1 MKQDF
6 YANATPFADIDDDTT
21 DGMDLPYGF
30 TTDDTA
36 LWYQA
41 ESDDGKTPKKMRVC
55 SPIGITYRVRDTQGH
70 YGLIAEF
77 DGRDG
82 KHVRCFVP
90 DTLLHKKAN
99 EVAAHIAD
107 LGLEIETNNVARERL
122 QCFLNKQTAS
132 FAVYVQQ
139 SGWVKNNGGEDAYA
153 LPSGEII
160 GADGIIMRPDRCMQG
175 CQPAG
180 TLKDW
185 QDNVA
190 SYARNNDRLAFS
202 ISCGFAAPLMQ
213 QVNVPSG
220 GFHWLGFSQS
230 GKTTLLSAA
239 SSVIG
244 MAHLG
249 EGYVRSW
256 RGTDN
261 AMEAV
266 AAAHND
272 SLLPLDEMSQA
283 PPKDVAQ
290 MSYQFGNGGGK
301 SRMKADGSMR
311 HTYTWRTLIL
321 STGEETPED
330 KIKQAGQE
338 ANAGVT
344 VRLASI
350 PAVAG
355 KLGVFDTI
363 HEFASAKELADHLRS
378 ASRKYYGT
386 ALRAFITEYIGRKDA
401 YNETIIERC
410 NTFMQRHLKGKDAAG
425 QAWSVCHRFALVAV
439 AGELATE
446 FGILP
451 WDKGDATR
459 AADTC
464 FAAWSEERGHL
475 GLEEEEKIITAFR
488 TYIGAYQMSRF
499 LDLDDRDA
507 RIVTEMVGY
516 KRSEVGR
523 TDFYILPEQMS
534 KVLPGMNVKN
544 AMKMMD
550 AQGFLV
556 REKRRETQKYR
567 LKPLRNGMDEMI
579 LTYRISGAI
588 LTGE

>member
-1 MKQDF
+1 
-6 YANATPFADIDDDTT
+6 
-21 DGMDLPYGF
+21 
-30 TTDDTA
+30 
-36 LWYQA
+36 
-41 ESDDGKTPKKMRVC
+41 
-55 SPIGITYRVRDTQGH
+55 
-70 YGLIAEF
+70 
-77 DGRDG
+77 
-82 KHVRCFVP
+82 
-90 DTLLHKKAN
+90 
-99 EVAAHIAD
+99 
-107 LGLEIETNNVARERL
+107 
-122 QCFLNKQTAS
+122 
-132 FAVYVQQ
+132 
-139 SGWVKNNGGEDAYA
+139 
-153 LPSGEII
+153 
-160 GADGIIMRPDRCMQG
+160 
-175 CQPAG
+175 
-180 TLKDW
+180 
-185 QDNVA
+185 
-190 SYARNNDRLAFS
+190 
-202 ISCGFAAPLMQ
+202 
-213 QVNVPSG
+213 
-220 GFHWLGFSQS
+220 
-230 GKTTLLSAA
+230 
-239 SSVIG
+239 
-244 MAHLG
+244 
-249 EGYVRSW
+249 
-256 RGTDN
+256 
-261 AMEAV
+261 
-266 AAAHND
+266 
-272 SLLPLDEMSQA
+272 
-283 PPKDVAQ
+283 
-290 MSYQFGNGGGK
+290 
-301 SRMKADGSMR
+301 MR

-475 GLEEEEKIITAFR
+475 GLAEEEKIITAFR

>member
-1 MKQDF
+1 M
-6 YANATPFADIDDDTT
+6 DDT
-21 DGMDLPYGF
+21 G
-30 TTDDTA
+30 

-41 ESDDGKTPKKMRVC
+41 ELEDGKTSKKIRVC
-55 SPIGITYRVRDTQGH
+55 SPVSISYRVRDTQGH
-70 YGLIAEF
+70 YGFIAEF
-77 DGRDG
+77 NGRDG
-82 KHVRCFVP
+82 NHVQCFVP
-90 DTLLHKKAN
+90 DALLHKKAN
-99 EVAAHIAD
+99 EVAAHIAH

-139 SGWVKNNGGEDAYA
+139 SGWVKNIDGKDAYA
-153 LPSGEII
+153 LSSGEII
-160 GADGIIMRPDRCMQG
+160 GANGIIMRPDRCMRG

-185 QDNVA
+185 QDNIA
-190 SYARNNDRLAFS
+190 GYARDNDRLAFS

-220 GFHWLGFSQS
+220 GFHWLGFSQT
-230 GKTTLLSAA
+230 GKTTLLSTA
-239 SSVIG
+239 SSVFG

-283 PPKDVAQ
+283 PAKDVAQ
-290 MSYQFGNGGGK
+290 MLYQFGNGGGK
-301 SRMKADGSMR
+301 SRMKADGTMR
-311 HTYTWRTLIL
+311 HTYTWRTLVL

-338 ANAGVT
+338 ANAGVI
-344 VRLASI
+344 VRLSSI

-355 KLGVFDTI
+355 KFGVFDTV
-363 HEFASAKELADHLRS
+363 HEFASPKELADHLRA

-386 ALRAFITEYIGRKDA
+386 ALPAFIAEYIQHKDA
-401 YNETIIERC
+401 YNETINERC
-410 NTFMQRHLKGKDAAG
+410 STFMDRHLKGKDAAG

-439 AGELATE
+439 AGELAAE

-451 WDKGDATR
+451 WNKGDATK
-459 AADTC
+459 AADIC
-464 FAAWSEERGHL
+464 FAAWLDERGHL
-475 GLEEEEKIITAFR
+475 GLSEEEKIITTLR

-499 LDLDDRDA
+499 LDLDDSNA
-507 RIVTEMVGY
+507 RVINEMVGY
-516 KRSEVGR
+516 RRSEMGR
-523 TDFYILPEQMS
+523 TDFYILPEQMM
-534 KVLPGMNVKN
+534 KVLPGVNVKN
-544 AMKMMD
+544 AMKVVD
-550 AQGFLV
+550 TRGFLV
-556 REKRRETQKYR
+556 REKGRDTQKYR
-567 LKPLRNGMDEMI
+567 LKPLRKGLDEMN